1 MNDENDRNNNTNLD
15 EDLRIQRHG
24 TNAQCSQASRPS
36 SDEESGDDLMSR
48 NKYHNRKTVVDGIT
62 FDSKGE
68 ANRYGELKL
77 LQQAGV
83 ISDLVLQPKYVLQP
97 KFRYNGKGIQAITWT
112 ADFEYTENGVRIT
125 EDFKG
130 HETEA
135 FKLRLKMF
143 KHKYPNKTVRI
154 TRAR

>member
-1 MNDENDRNNNTNLD
+1 MGVGRKIRTERW
-15 EDLRIQRHG
+15 R
-24 TNAQCSQASRPS
+24 A
-36 SDEESGDDLMSR
+36 MSR
-48 NKYHNRKTVVDGIT
+48 NKYHNRKTIVDDIM

-68 ANRYGELKL
+68 AERYGELKL

-83 ISDLVLQPKYVLQP
+83 ISNLVLQPKYVLQP
-97 KFRYNGKGIQAITWT
+97 KFRYNGKGIRAITWT
-112 ADFEYTENGVRIT
+112 ADFEYTEDGVRIT

-130 HETEA
+130 PEPAE

-143 KHKYPNKTVRI
+143 KYKYPDKTLRI